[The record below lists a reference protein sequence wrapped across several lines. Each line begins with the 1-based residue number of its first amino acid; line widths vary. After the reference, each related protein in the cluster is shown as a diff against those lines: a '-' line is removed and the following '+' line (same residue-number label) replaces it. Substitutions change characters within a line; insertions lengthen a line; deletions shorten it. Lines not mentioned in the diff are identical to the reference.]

1 MGCASARTCGVDSV
15 RGAGTEG
22 PSTAPHAAVPAL
34 PTEAATG
41 AEGRSARSPED
52 NPMADAEPVLGP
64 ASVAVKARLRDC
76 IVIHADAV
84 IPAGDA
90 VDVAGSTDT

>member
-1 MGCASARTCGVDSV
+1 
-15 RGAGTEG
+15 
-22 PSTAPHAAVPAL
+22 
-34 PTEAATG
+34 
-41 AEGRSARSPED
+41 
-52 NPMADAEPVLGP
+52 MADAEPVLGP